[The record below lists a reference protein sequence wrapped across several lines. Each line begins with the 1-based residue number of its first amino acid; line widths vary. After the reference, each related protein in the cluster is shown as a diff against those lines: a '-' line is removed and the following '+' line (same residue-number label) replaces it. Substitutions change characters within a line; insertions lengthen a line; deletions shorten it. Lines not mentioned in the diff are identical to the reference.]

1 MQILII
7 DDEIHCTDYL
17 CGLLLKNGINKSQ
30 VTICNDP
37 KNALKLILNNPY
49 NLVFLDIEMPFLN
62 GFDLLDTLP
71 QINFNVVFTTAF
83 DKYALKAIKFS
94 ALDYLLKPIDEE
106 ELKEALNKYQKN
118 SALMNQ
124 KQLSS
129 LMENVKNKK
138 FNKLAIPNIDG
149 IEFIEIDAI
158 IRCQSD
164 GNYTKL
170 YLNNNRSI
178 TSSKTLK
185 EYELLLKEYGFAR
198 IHNSDMINLAF
209 LKKYIKGDG
218 GQVIMQDGSEI
229 EVSRRRKEE
238 FIRLL
243 S

>member
-17 CGLLLKNGINKSQ
+17 SGLLLKNGISKSE

-106 ELKEALNKYQKN
+106 ELIEALNKFQKN

-138 FNKLAIPNIDG
+138 FNKLAIPSIDG
-149 IEFIEIDAI
+149 IEFIEIDDI

-170 YLNNNRSI
+170 YLTNNRLI

-185 EYELLLKEYGFAR
+185 EYELLLKEFGFSR